1 MFDLVIFISSPLSL
15 FSLISTFFWC
25 PFFISFYCNAPL
37 LSCTILS
44 VVISVHLFAFCFWLS
59 DEISRM
65 ERAPL
70 KISKN
75 GQPHSPGS
83 VSYQATSDKV
93 IYSSGAYLHF
103 FLLDS
108 FKILCMLKFA

>member
-103 FLLDS
+103 FFCLIHS
-108 FKILCMLKFA
+108 RYFAC